1 MAKDEK
7 KTITVNDVEY
17 NLDDFTAEQ
26 SAMLNH
32 IQDLDRKLSNA
43 QFNLDQL
50 MVGREAFV
58 QRQWITV
65 IPPSAK
71 LRSVIGTDHV
81 YVTAIMF
88 SPILQQ

>member
-7 KTITVNDVEY
+7 KTITVNEVEY

-32 IQDLDRKLSNA
+32 INDLDRKLSSA

-50 MVGREAFV
+50 NVGRQKFVELLAESLESPEELEAV
-58 QRQWITV
+58 N
-65 IPPSAK
+65 
-71 LRSVIGTDHV
+71 
-81 YVTAIMF
+81 
-88 SPILQQ
+88 

>member
-7 KTITVNDVEY
+7 KTITVNDVDY

-26 SAMLNH
+26 SVMLNH

-50 MVGREAFV
+50 NVGRQAFV
-58 QRQWITV
+58 DMLSSSLKET
-65 IPPSAK
+65 PE
-71 LRSVIGTDHV
+71 G
-81 YVTAIMF
+81 
-88 SPILQQ
+88 